1 MRMERIAAAV
11 RELSDRHFNLLRAI
25 ERFSEKGM
33 LVTAREL
40 SSITGLSEEYVSRL
54 LTDLHRYGL
63 IWAPRGRPFGYILN
77 YGGLDAL
84 ALRTMASRGI
94 LKSVGERA
102 GVGKEAD
109 VYSAIT
115 PEGLEV
121 MVKFYRVGRQSMTK
135 YRRTRSVASE
145 ISFYLGASKAFA
157 SSEIEALRRLAG
169 TEVPVPQPVYRNRHA
184 VVMQRIE
191 GRVLAKVKSLRRPEV
206 VMEELLRAVGAA
218 YRSGVVH
225 CDLSAYNVM
234 VDQEERVWVIDWPQ
248 WVKPDHP
255 NARDYLRRDV
265 RNVLDFFRRRF
276 HVDVSPED
284 DAERVISSIL
294 QV

>member
-1 MRMERIAAAV
+1 MRIERVAAAV
-11 RELSDRHFNLLRAI
+11 RELSDRHFNVLRAI
-25 ERFSEKGM
+25 ESFSEKGL
-33 LVTAREL
+33 LVTSREL
-40 SSITGLSEEYVSRL
+40 SSSTGLSEEYVARI
-54 LTDLHRYGL
+54 LTELHRYGL
-63 IWAPRGRPFGYILN
+63 IWAPRGRPSGYVLN
-77 YGGLDAL
+77 YAGLDAL

-94 LKSVGERA
+94 LKSLGNRV

-109 VYSAIT
+109 VYSALT

-135 YRRTRSVASE
+135 YRRTRSLPSDV
-145 ISFYLGASKAFA
+145 SFYLGASKAFA
-157 SSEIEALRRLAG
+157 SSEIDALRRLSV

-191 GRVLAKVKSLRRPEV
+191 GRILAKVRSLRRPEI
-206 VMEELLRAVGAA
+206 VMEELLKAVGAA
-218 YRSGVVH
+218 FRSGVVH

-234 VDQEERVWVIDWPQ
+234 VDQEERIWVIDWPQ
-248 WVKPDHP
+248 WVRPDHP
-255 NARDYLRRDV
+255 NAKDYLRRDV

-276 HVDVSPED
+276 HVDVDPDED
-284 DAERVISSIL
+284 SERVIASLL